1 MPEAS
6 SETLVFEPTDIFD
19 FEFGLQPQP
28 QSPRHD
34 EDAPPTSSASA
45 VFTNNDVS
53 NSTAALHLEGEGLP
67 RPIAPRMP
75 TPPPDFEPDENW
87 EDEMAV
93 MEMEREFAEL
103 QDGPSGRDDE
113 NDEQAQLTIS
123 GKEKDKETAGDEFF
137 STGIFDFD
145 APVASS
151 SRVTLTPPLDIPSI
165 PLRQLPKENEPQSGL
180 VKPTRPCT
188 LPSLMAA
195 TADGEMVTFQRRWKP
210 QAISPLELQQRG
222 GKGNAGQLLSV
233 PLHKLLDQVNE
244 LKSREKALKLQRQ
257 IDEELKGQANK
268 IQMETTMWVDKYR
281 PKKFTDLLGEDR
293 VHREVMSWLKEW
305 DKCVFKRQQPQAKKR
320 PFDAS
325 DSKPFAEDPLG
336 RPHERVLLLSGPPGY
351 GKTTLASVVA
361 RHAGYRILEI
371 NASDDRSY
379 QTVQSRIRN
388 AIDAGTSLGAEGK
401 PTCVVIDE
409 VDGAGGGENGFI
421 KALIKLI
428 QDVPARKKS
437 NVPAKPLRR
446 PIICICNDVYAP
458 ALRPL
463 RSHARIIRFRKPQAQ
478 SLVVRLRDIC
488 KREGL
493 QSDTRSLNTLVEM
506 TSGDVRSCLNTLQFI
521 KSRSVVVTEEAI
533 RATSLGL
540 KDTSTTLQTAWNAL
554 FIPLAAKKRRA
565 QGSID
570 DTRYLSRIISIINS
584 CGEYDKLLLGAFEHY
599 PNLKPLDGTMKNL
612 TKVHEWLAFS
622 DRLQARVTSEQEWE
636 LLGYMPWGV
645 GAWYPHLA
653 SQANSSKPTEY
664 PKIDY
669 EAYQTRVS
677 NEEVATAFKNVLPPI
692 LRSMFTTSTT
702 LTELIPFL
710 MRIIS
715 PPLKPVNAN
724 IVKPAENAVLERLVE
739 LMIPLGLTFYK
750 EKAENG
756 QPMMRLEPAIDV
768 FVHYDGKRA
777 EDILASRF
785 MIRQLISQAMD
796 AQLARKRGE
805 AGTEAVDT
813 GVDGFAKA
821 YGLTGN
827 VAKKPEE
834 KALLPVT
841 DFFGRTVAVIEEEV
855 TADGAR
861 PQAPSKKKFRPIY
874 KFNEGSLS
882 AVRRSVKMS
891 ALM

>member
-19 FEFGLQPQP
+19 FEFEQRPQA
-28 QSPRHD
+28 QSPRHS
-34 EDAPPTSSASA
+34 EDRPSTPAAPTI
-45 VFTNNDVS
+45 FTNKDIL
-53 NSTAALHLEGEGLP
+53 NSTSALLIGDEGLS
-67 RPIAPRMP
+67 RPIS
-75 TPPPDFEPDENW
+75 TPPPDFDPDENW
-87 EDEMAV
+87 EDEMAM
-93 MEMEREFAEL
+93 MEMGEELAEL
-103 QDGPSGRDDE
+103 QDEPLGRDNE
-113 NDEQAQLTIS
+113 NEEQTQSRIS
-123 GKEKDKETAGDEFF
+123 GKGNDKETTGDDFL
-137 STGIFDFD
+137 STGIFDLD
-145 APVASS
+145 APVASY
-151 SRVTLTPPLDIPSI
+151 IPTIS
-165 PLRQLPKENEPQSGL
+165 LHQLPKEKEPQSGL

-195 TADGEMVTFQRRWKP
+195 TADGEIVTFQRRWKP
-210 QAISPLELQQRG
+210 QAISPLELQQRV
-222 GKGNAGQLLSV
+222 GKGNAGELLTV
-233 PLHKLLDQVNE
+233 PLHKLLDQVDE
-244 LKSREKALKLQRQ
+244 LKSREKALQPKIDESRLQRQ
-257 IDEELKGQANK
+257 IDEEEGQTK
-268 IQMETTMWVDKYR
+268 EIQMEMTMWVDKYR
-281 PKKFTDLLGEDR
+281 PKRFTDLLGEDR

-305 DKCVFKRQQPQAKKR
+305 DKCVFKRQRTQAKKR
-320 PFDAS
+320 PFDTS
-325 DSKPFAEDPLG
+325 DSKPFAVDPLG

-361 RHAGYRILEI
+361 HHAGYRILEI

-379 QTVQSRIRN
+379 QTVQTRIRN
-388 AIDAGTSLGAEGK
+388 AIEAGTSLGAEGK
-401 PTCVVIDE
+401 PTCVVVDE
-409 VDGAGGGENGFI
+409 VDGAGGGESGFI

-428 QDVPARKKS
+428 QDVPARRKS
-437 NVPAKPLRR
+437 STPAKLLRR
-446 PIICICNDVYAP
+446 PIICICNDIYAP

-463 RSHARIIRFRKPQAQ
+463 RPYARIIRFRKPQAQ

-488 KREGL
+488 QREGL
-493 QSDTRSLNTLVEM
+493 QADTRSLNTLVEM

-521 KSRSVVVTEEAI
+521 KSRSPVVTEEAI

-540 KDTSTTLQTAWNAL
+540 KDTSTTLQTAWKAL
-554 FIPLAAKKRRA
+554 FVPLAAKKRRA
-565 QGSID
+565 QGNID
-570 DTRYLSRIISIINS
+570 DTRYLPRIIPIINS

-636 LLGYMPWGV
+636 LLGYIPWGV

-653 SQANSSKPTEY
+653 SQGNSSKPTDY
-664 PKIDY
+664 PKADY
-669 EAYQTRVS
+669 EAYQTRSS
-677 NEEVATAFKNVLPPI
+677 NEEVARAFMNVLPPI
-692 LRSMFTTSTT
+692 LRSMFITNTT

-724 IVKPAENAVLERLVE
+724 IVKPAEKAVLQRLVE

-756 QPMMRLEPAIDV
+756 QPTMRLEPAIDV
-768 FVHYDGKRA
+768 FVYYDGKRA

-796 AQLARKRGE
+796 AELARRRGGADAE
-805 AGTEAVDT
+805 TVDT
-813 GVDGFAKA
+813 GADGFAKA
-821 YGLTGN
+821 YGLAGKT
-827 VAKKPEE
+827 AKKPEE

-841 DFFGRTVAVIEEEV
+841 DFFGRTVAVIEEDGKCD
-855 TADGAR
+855 AHGAR
-861 PQAPSKKKFRPIY
+861 PQAPPKKKFRPIY

>member
-1 MPEAS
+1 MPDAS
-6 SETLVFEPTDIFD
+6 SDTLLFEPTDIFD
-19 FEFGLQPQP
+19 FEFEQQPQA
-28 QSPRHD
+28 QSSRHG
-34 EDAPPTSSASA
+34 EDRPSTPAAPTISTNKDVLNNASA
-45 VFTNNDVS
+45 LPMGD
-53 NSTAALHLEGEGLP
+53 EGLSRLISP
-67 RPIAPRMP
+67 HMS
-75 TPPPDFEPDENW
+75 TTPPDFDPDENW
-87 EDEMAV
+87 EDEIAM
-93 MEMEREFAEL
+93 MEMEKELAGL
-103 QDGPSGRDDE
+103 QDEPLGRDNEDE
-113 NDEQAQLTIS
+113 EQIQSRIS
-123 GKEKDKETAGDEFF
+123 EKENDKETTGDDFL

-151 SRVTLTPPLDIPSI
+151 SRVTLTPPLNISTI
-165 PLRQLPKENEPQSGL
+165 SVHQSSKEKELQSGL
-180 VKPTRPCT
+180 VKATRPCT

-195 TADGEMVTFQRRWKP
+195 TADGEIVTFHRRWKS
-210 QAISPLELQQRG
+210 QAISPLELQQRV
-222 GKGNAGQLLSV
+222 GKGNGGELLTV
-233 PLHKLLDQVNE
+233 PLHKLLDQVDE
-244 LKSREKALKLQRQ
+244 LKSREKALQLQRQ
-257 IDEELKGQANK
+257 IDEEEGQTK
-268 IQMETTMWVDKYR
+268 EIQMGMTMWVDKYR
-281 PKKFTDLLGEDR
+281 PKRFTDLLGEDR

-305 DKCVFKRQQPQAKKR
+305 DKCVFKRQRTQAKKR
-320 PFDAS
+320 PFDDS
-325 DSKPFAEDPLG
+325 DSKPFAVDPLG

-379 QTVQSRIRN
+379 QTVQTRIRN
-388 AIDAGTSLGAEGK
+388 AIEAGTSLGAEGK
-401 PTCVVIDE
+401 PTCVVVDE
-409 VDGAGGGENGFI
+409 VDGAGGGESGFI

-428 QDVPARKKS
+428 QDVPARRKS
-437 NVPAKPLRR
+437 NTPGKLLRR
-446 PIICICNDVYAP
+446 PIICICNDIYAP

-463 RSHARIIRFRKPQAQ
+463 RPYARIIRFRKPQAQ

-488 KREGL
+488 QREGL
-493 QSDTRSLNTLVEM
+493 QADTRSLNTLVEM
-506 TSGDVRSCLNTLQFI
+506 TSGDVRSCLKTLQFI
-521 KSRSVVVTEEAI
+521 KSKSPVVTEEAI

-554 FIPLAAKKRRA
+554 FVPLAAKKRRA
-565 QGSID
+565 QGNID
-570 DTRYLSRIISIINS
+570 DTRYLPRIIPIINS

-636 LLGYMPWGV
+636 LLGYIPWGV

-653 SQANSSKPTEY
+653 SQGNSSKPTDY
-664 PKIDY
+664 PRADY
-669 EAYQTRVS
+669 EAYQTRSS
-677 NEEVATAFKNVLPPI
+677 NEEVARAFMNVLPPI
-692 LRSMFTTSTT
+692 LRSMFITNTT

-724 IVKPAENAVLERLVE
+724 IVKPAEKAVLQRLVE

-750 EKAENG
+750 EKVENG
-756 QPMMRLEPAIDV
+756 QPTMRLEPAIDV
-768 FVHYDGKRA
+768 FVYYDGKRA

-785 MIRQLISQAMD
+785 TIRQLISQAMD
-796 AQLARKRGE
+796 AELARRRGGADAE
-805 AGTEAVDT
+805 TVDT
-813 GVDGFAKA
+813 GADGFAKA
-821 YGLTGN
+821 YGLTGKT
-827 VAKKPEE
+827 AKKAEE

-841 DFFGRTVAVIEEEV
+841 DFFGRTVAVIEEDV
-855 TADGAR
+855 IVDGAR
-861 PQAPSKKKFRPIY
+861 PQAPPKKKFRPIY

>member
-6 SETLVFEPTDIFD
+6 SEALVFEPTDIFD
-19 FEFGLQPQP
+19 FEFEQQPQA
-28 QSPRHD
+28 QSPRHS
-34 EDAPPTSSASA
+34 EDRPSTPAAPTIS
-45 VFTNNDVS
+45 TNKDVL
-53 NSTAALHLEGEGLP
+53 NSTSALLIGDEGLS
-67 RPIAPRMP
+67 RPIS
-75 TPPPDFEPDENW
+75 TPPPDFDPDENW
-87 EDEMAV
+87 EDEMAM
-93 MEMEREFAEL
+93 MEMEKELAGL
-103 QDGPSGRDDE
+103 QDEPLGRDNE
-113 NDEQAQLTIS
+113 NEEQTQSRIS
-123 GKEKDKETAGDEFF
+123 GKGDDKEITDDFL

-145 APVASS
+145 APVASY
-151 SRVTLTPPLDIPSI
+151 IPTI
-165 PLRQLPKENEPQSGL
+165 YLHQLPKEKEPQSGL
-180 VKPTRPCT
+180 VKPTGPCT

-195 TADGEMVTFQRRWKP
+195 TADGEIVTFQRRWKP
-210 QAISPLELQQRG
+210 QAISPLELQQRV
-222 GKGNAGQLLSV
+222 GKGNAGELLTV
-233 PLHKLLDQVNE
+233 PLHKLLDQVDE
-244 LKSREKALKLQRQ
+244 LKSREKALQPKIDEGRLQRQ
-257 IDEELKGQANK
+257 IDEEEGQTK
-268 IQMETTMWVDKYR
+268 EIQMGMAMWVDKYR
-281 PKKFTDLLGEDR
+281 PKRFTDLLGEDR

-305 DKCVFKRQQPQAKKR
+305 DKCVFKRQRTQAKKR

-325 DSKPFAEDPLG
+325 DSKPFAVDPLG

-361 RHAGYRILEI
+361 HHAGYRILEI

-379 QTVQSRIRN
+379 QTVQTRIRN
-388 AIDAGTSLGAEGK
+388 AIEAGTSLGAEGK
-401 PTCVVIDE
+401 PTCVVVDE
-409 VDGAGGGENGFI
+409 VDGAGGGESGFI
-421 KALIKLI
+421 KALVKLI
-428 QDVPARKKS
+428 QDAPARRKS
-437 NVPAKPLRR
+437 NTPAKLLRR
-446 PIICICNDVYAP
+446 PIICICNDIYAP

-463 RSHARIIRFRKPQAQ
+463 RPYARIIRFRKPQAQ

-488 KREGL
+488 QREGL
-493 QSDTRSLNTLVEM
+493 QADTRSLNTLVEM

-521 KSRSVVVTEEAI
+521 KSRSPVVTEEAI

-554 FIPLAAKKRRA
+554 FVPLAAKKRRA
-565 QGSID
+565 QGNID
-570 DTRYLSRIISIINS
+570 DTRYLPRIIPIINS

-622 DRLQARVTSEQEWE
+622 DRLQARVTSEQGWE
-636 LLGYMPWGV
+636 LLGYIPWGV

-653 SQANSSKPTEY
+653 SQGNSSKPTDY
-664 PKIDY
+664 PKADY
-669 EAYQTRVS
+669 EAYQTRSS
-677 NEEVATAFKNVLPPI
+677 NEEVARAFMNVLPPI
-692 LRSMFTTSTT
+692 LRSMFITNTT

-724 IVKPAENAVLERLVE
+724 IVKPAEKAVLQRLVE

-756 QPMMRLEPAIDV
+756 QPTMRLEPAIDV
-768 FVHYDGKRA
+768 FVYYDGKRA

-796 AQLARKRGE
+796 AELARRRGGADAE
-805 AGTEAVDT
+805 TVDT
-813 GVDGFAKA
+813 GADGFAKA
-821 YGLTGN
+821 YGLTGKT
-827 VAKKPEE
+827 AKKPEE

-841 DFFGRTVAVIEEEV
+841 DFFGRTVAVIEEDGKCD
-855 TADGAR
+855 AHGAR
-861 PQAPSKKKFRPIY
+861 PQAPPKKKFRPIY